1 MDARTVNRSLDLEA
15 GKTLKVGL
23 GFSQLK
29 DSFVAG
35 VQAARQAC
43 RDIPEPTL
51 AFVFGSIHQNQEELI
66 HGIHTQIS
74 PARLMG
80 CSSYA
85 EVSPLGVTRGSV
97 VVLALYLPGAHLQ
110 FAEVDHYRDEES
122 LGEQLS
128 QILSQN
134 REKHTGMREILL
146 AIRGIGDGREELLE
160 VLWKRLGAVP
170 IFGGLSCGD
179 YDLGMSHSDFW
190 NSHQYLQNG
199 ICKNGARIASLNLPE
214 KDYRPAIGFA
224 HGWTPV
230 GPTITITR
238 AKGPEVY
245 EVEGIPV
252 FEFYRQFLG
261 DTDSHEFF
269 EGMIQRYAFSVEMEF
284 GKTKRSIVRL
294 PVNCD
299 FQKACIT
306 YYPAQDLHGVQVRLL
321 HGDRR
326 GVLSGARRAAERCK
340 EALDG
345 LEPAVLLNISCC
357 TRAVILHS
365 RVDAEV
371 QAIREVFGQDVPI
384 VGYYSGGEIFPY
396 MSRYEDIIDP
406 DNPLNSSHYH
416 AGTVGV
422 MALGTRLPIQKPKL
436 KEGPAK
442 LHSGLGAQELDKM
455 LRESEGILDETQ
467 GFLTAISRKSYEI
480 SEILK
485 SQNQELHFK
494 NEQNLRLQ
502 EIVHRYTPHEVWAKA
517 GQSAQRGDYEI
528 PESEVERTY
537 LFMDV
542 KGFTA
547 FSEAHVPTEVIDRL
561 NEIFHPAT
569 ELIYKYEGDVDKFIG
584 DCIFAVFPDSPQAV
598 GAGQEILKL
607 FTTLTLK
614 GNPFEVR
621 MGIHKGRAIHG
632 NVGSEGRREYTYIG
646 DAVNFTQRLESSCT
660 PGHILV
666 SPVVF
671 RACEA
676 QFSEVIEREIMVKG
690 KKNPHQVFEV
700 R

>member
-1 MDARTVNRSLDLEA
+1 MDARTI
-15 GKTLKVGL
+15 GVGI
-23 GFSQLK
+23 GFSQIK

-43 RDIPEPTL
+43 REIPEPTL
-51 AFVFGSIHQNQEELI
+51 AFVFGSIHQDQQELLD
-66 HGIHTQIS
+66 GVHTQIPPS
-74 PARLMG
+74 SLMG

-85 EVSPLGVTRGSV
+85 EISPLGVTRGSV
-97 VVLALYLPGAHLQ
+97 VVLALYLPGTRVR
-110 FAEVDHYRDEES
+110 FAETHQYSSEES
-122 LGEQLS
+122 LGEDIVKALNS
-128 QILSQN
+128 EP
-134 REKHTGMREILL
+134 EKQGDLREIIL
-146 AIRGIGDGREELLE
+146 ALRGIGGGREEFLE
-160 VLWKRLGAVP
+160 TLWNHLGPVP

-179 YDLGMSHSDFW
+179 FDLGMSHPDFW
-190 NSHQYLQNG
+190 KSHQYLQSG
-199 ICKNGARIASLNLPE
+199 ISSKGARVAGLSFPE
-214 KDYRPAIGFA
+214 SDYRPAIGFA

-238 AKGPEVY
+238 AEGPEVY

-261 DTDSHEFF
+261 GSESHKFF
-269 EGMIQRYAFSVEMEF
+269 EGMIQRYAFSVEMEY
-284 GKTKRSIVRL
+284 GKTRRSIVRL

-299 FQKACIT
+299 FQKGCIT
-306 YYPAQDLHGVQVRLL
+306 YYPVQDLNGVHVRLL

-345 LEPAVLLNISCC
+345 LEPAVLINISCC

-371 QAIREVFGQDVPI
+371 EAIREVFGRDIPI

-396 MSRYEDIIDP
+396 MSRYEDIVDP
-406 DNPLNSSHYH
+406 NNPLNSSHYH

-422 MALGTRLPIQKPKL
+422 MALGTRLPVHKPSQHAL
-436 KEGPAK
+436 QAEFR
-442 LHSGLGAQELDKM
+442 SGLGNEDLDRM
-455 LRESEGILDETQ
+455 LRESEGILDDTQ

-480 SEILK
+480 SETLK
-485 SQNQELHFK
+485 AQNLQLHTK

-528 PESEVERTY
+528 EEREVERAY

-547 FSEAHVPTEVIDRL
+547 FSEAHDPTEVIEHL
-561 NEIFHPAT
+561 NEIFKPAT
-569 ELIYKYEGDVDKFIG
+569 EFIYKYQGDVDKYIG

-598 GAGQEILKL
+598 ATGLEILGL
-607 FTTLTLK
+607 FTTLSAK
-614 GNPFEVR
+614 GNPFQVR

-646 DAVNFTQRLESSCT
+646 DAVNLTQRLESNCT
-660 PGHILV
+660 PGRILI
-666 SPVVF
+666 SPIVF
-671 RACEA
+671 DSCKTK
-676 QFSEVIEREIMVKG
+676 FTEVEEREITVKG
-690 KKNPHQVFEV
+690 KKAAIKVFEV
-700 R
+700 C